1 MMTTHSRTL
10 LGAICPLLIACAQNQ
25 APTPARGSAT
35 IASDTEKSID
45 SLLASMTLDEKLGQL
60 SQFSGFAAVTGP
72 GAIEANM
79 DDVRKGRV
87 GSFLNVT
94 GVAEVRK
101 LQKAA
106 VEETRL
112 HIPLLFGLD
121 VIHGARTVFPIPLAE
136 ASSWSPAAVQEN
148 ARIAALEATAF
159 GVNWTFAPM
168 VDISRDPR
176 WGRITEGSGEDPL
189 LGSVMA
195 VARVRGFQGNDLRSP
210 TSLAATVKHFAAYG
224 GAEAGRDYNVVDVS
238 ESRMR
243 ELYLP
248 PFRAASCAGAATFMA
263 AFNEI
268 SGVPAHANRW
278 LLTDV
283 LRREWG
289 FDGMVVSD
297 WTGIQELIPHGVAK
311 DSADAARLG
320 VTAGVDMEMVSR
332 NYARALPDLLR
343 KGVVQ
348 MSTVDEAVRRILRT
362 KYRLGLFTDPYR
374 GLDSARV
381 TNDVLTPASRDAARK
396 IAQQSIVLLRN
407 ERNTLPLSKNVRSIA
422 VIGAL
427 AADSGATI
435 GSWGGMGRHTEAV
448 SVLDGIRR
456 AVSPRTR
463 IVYEKIGDPVKN
475 DSSRFRA
482 AASAARNADAI
493 ILVLGEPAGMTGEA
507 ASRSSI
513 DLPGVQLELAQRMKA
528 LGKPIIVVLM
538 NGRPLAIPWL
548 AENADALVESWF
560 LGIEMGNAV
569 ADVLFGDV
577 NPSGKL
583 ASTFPRNAG
592 QIPIYYNF
600 RRTGRPPSDKDHYT
614 SKYMDVPWTP
624 QFPFGYGLSYTTFSY
639 SAPRLTS
646 STMLPGDSIGVEF
659 TITNTGTRPG
669 EEVVQLYVGDE
680 VASMTRPVMELRR
693 FRRVGLRP
701 GQSGVVR
708 FDLSA
713 NDLAFYDARM
723 RRVAEPGF
731 FRVLVGGNSID
742 VKEARFEL
750 RTPNGVAV
758 EVKEPCGPVV
768 RYDR

>member
-1 MMTTHSRTL
+1 M
-10 LGAICPLLIACAQNQ
+10 
-25 APTPARGSAT
+25 
-35 IASDTEKSID
+35 EKSID
-45 SLLASMTLDEKLGQL
+45 SLIALMTLDEKLGQL

-79 DDVRKGRV
+79 DDIRKGRV

-94 GVAEVRK
+94 GVAEVRR

-136 ASSWSPAAVQEN
+136 ASSWNPAAVQED
-148 ARIAALEATAF
+148 ARIAALEASAF

-168 VDISRDPR
+168 VDIARDPR

-195 VARVRGFQGNDLRSP
+195 VARVRGFQGTDLRNPASI
-210 TSLAATVKHFAAYG
+210 AATAKHFAAYG

-238 ESRMR
+238 EGRMR

-297 WTGIQELIPHGVAK
+297 WTGVQELIPHGVAK
-311 DSADAARLG
+311 DSADAAKLG

-332 NYARALPDLLR
+332 NYAHAIPELLT
-343 KGVVQ
+343 KGAVQ
-348 MSTVDEAVRRILRT
+348 MSTIDEAVRRILRT
-362 KYRLGLFTDPYR
+362 KYRLGLFNDPYR
-374 GLDSARV
+374 GLDSSRV
-381 TNDVLTPASRDAARK
+381 TNNVLMPASREAARK
-396 IAQQSIVLLRN
+396 IGQQSIVLLRN
-407 ERNTLPLSKNVRSIA
+407 ERNTLPLSKNLRSIA

-448 SVLDGIRR
+448 SVLDGIKR
-456 AVSPRTR
+456 AVSQRTR

-475 DSSRFRA
+475 DSSKFRA
-482 AASAARNADAI
+482 AAAAARNADAI

-513 DLPGVQLELAQRMKA
+513 DLPGVQLELAQRIKA
-528 LGKPIIVVLM
+528 LGKPIVVVLM
-538 NGRPLAIPWL
+538 NGRPLTIPWL

-600 RRTGRPPSDKDHYT
+600 RRTGRPPSDQDHYT
-614 SKYMDVPWTP
+614 SKYMDVAWTP
-624 QFPFGYGLSYTTFSY
+624 QYPFGYGLSYTTFSY

-646 STMLPGDSIGVEF
+646 STMSPGDSIGVEF
-659 TITNTGTRPG
+659 NITNTGTRPG

-680 VASMTRPVMELRR
+680 VASLTRPVMELRR

-701 GQSGVVR
+701 GQSGAIR

-723 RRVAEPGF
+723 RRVTEPGF
-731 FRVLVGGNSID
+731 FRVFVGGNSRD

-750 RTPNGVAV
+750 RTPNGAAI
-758 EVKEPCGPVV
+758 EVREPCGPTV